1 MGDIYSDYPCR
12 FFLACNPALPVSD
25 RRGTVKE
32 ANHEVIEMNYTFQY
46 NERLGIR
53 LPVLHQEWEL
63 IPLDQ
68 QSRLLHEWEVVR
80 GAIPDRIKAIEMVIV
95 QKQNQ
100 LNVEDN
106 FAVSCRLN
114 YEISEMASVITDLH
128 LWYRVDQDIAEKSH
142 Q

>member
-1 MGDIYSDYPCR
+1 
-12 FFLACNPALPVSD
+12 
-25 RRGTVKE
+25 
-32 ANHEVIEMNYTFQY
+32 MNYTFQY